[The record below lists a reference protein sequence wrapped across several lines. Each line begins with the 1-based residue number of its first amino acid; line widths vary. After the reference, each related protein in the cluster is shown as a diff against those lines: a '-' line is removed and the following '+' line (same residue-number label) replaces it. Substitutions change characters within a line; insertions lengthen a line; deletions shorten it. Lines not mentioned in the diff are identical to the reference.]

1 MLNVGDKIYY
11 IDYEES
17 NSSYTIKVISN
28 EKGNSVMK
36 EGTYY
41 TIHSDILSGGMG
53 YYPLLVDEVDKEFG
67 RFFSTPE
74 KAHQEYVKFN
84 RSLGGNYDYE
94 TRRSHYEN

>member
-1 MLNVGDKIYY
+1 MLNIGDKIYY

-17 NSSYTIKVISN
+17 NSSYTIKGISN

-84 RSLGGNYDYE
+84 RSLGGNYD
-94 TRRSHYEN
+94 